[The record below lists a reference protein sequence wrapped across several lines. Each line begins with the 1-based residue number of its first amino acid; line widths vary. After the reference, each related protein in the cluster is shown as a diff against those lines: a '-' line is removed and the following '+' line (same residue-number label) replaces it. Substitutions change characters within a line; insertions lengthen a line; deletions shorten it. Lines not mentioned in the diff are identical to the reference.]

1 MTPVA
6 VLLVPAYEP
15 PAELPRLVGEM
26 LDAAGPS
33 IRHCVVVND
42 GSSAACEETFRQLR
56 AMDRVE
62 VISHAVNIG
71 KGAALKTGFNHI
83 LSKDPSVTAIV
94 TADADGQHRP
104 PDVAKV
110 AAEHAAHPEQLI
122 LGSRSFHG
130 EVPLRSRVGNRVSRL
145 LFHLFTGLPLQ
156 DTQTGLRAWP
166 RSHCLDA
173 LRLPFQGYEFEFEAL
188 LKASRSAIREVEI
201 ETIYAPGNP
210 GSHFNPLRD
219 SLRIY
224 FVFLRY
230 SASAVMAAIV
240 DSTVFSLVLWRT
252 GNVAAAQIA
261 GRAAATMLAFV
272 VLRNLVFR
280 STAEFWSPLL
290 RFVMLVAAS
299 GTVSLA
305 LIDVLTGAGL
315 PTIAAKLLAE
325 GTLFAANFAV
335 QRTLVFRREGP
346 AV

>member
-1 MTPVA
+1 
-6 VLLVPAYEP
+6 
-15 PAELPRLVGEM
+15 M
-26 LDAAGPS
+26 LEAAGPL
-33 IRHCVVVND
+33 IERCVVVDD
-42 GSSAACEETFRQLR
+42 GSSLEYAETFQNLR
-56 AMDRVE
+56 ALSRVE
-62 VISHAVNIG
+62 VVSHVINLG
-71 KGAALKTGFNHI
+71 KGAALKTGFNYI
-83 LSKDPSVTAIV
+83 LSSDPSVTAIV

-104 PDVAKV
+104 RDVARV
-110 AAEHAAHPEQLI
+110 AAEHASYPEQLI

-188 LKASRSAIREVEI
+188 LKASRSAIREVAI
-201 ETIYAPGNP
+201 ETVYSPGNP

-240 DSTVFSLVLWRT
+240 DSSVFSLVLWRT
-252 GNVAAAQIA
+252 GNLAAAQIA
-261 GRAAATMLAFV
+261 GRAAATMLAFA
-272 VLRNLVFR
+272 VLRHLVFR
-280 STAEFWSPLL
+280 STTEFWSPLL
-290 RFVMLVAAS
+290 RFVMLVVAS
-299 GTVSLA
+299 GAVSLA
-305 LIDVLTGAGL
+305 LIDVLTDAGL
-315 PTIAAKLLAE
+315 PALVAKLLAE
-325 GTLFAANFAV
+325 GTLFAANFAI

-346 AV
+346 AA